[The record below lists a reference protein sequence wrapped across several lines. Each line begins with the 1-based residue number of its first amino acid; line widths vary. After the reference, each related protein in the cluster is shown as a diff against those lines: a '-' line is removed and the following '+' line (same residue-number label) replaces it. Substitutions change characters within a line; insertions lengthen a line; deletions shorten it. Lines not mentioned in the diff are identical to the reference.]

1 MFKETYKVFY
11 TGKLEVNFN
20 LGTIEPFQSSV
31 NDFIFKVHIPQ
42 FKEEFLVSFASLYVG
57 DLELT
62 SDDWL
67 DLYVRHEK
75 DFIQNI
81 KDSKGRITCYKSAKL
96 SALAKQN
103 LENHVFTISIHT
115 DFVFTGRQILD
126 LLNLH

>member
-20 LGTIEPFQSSV
+20 LGTLEPFQSSV

-81 KDSKGRITCYKSAKL
+81 KDSKCKISYFKSAKL

-103 LENHVFTISIHT
+103 LENHVFTISIHA
-115 DFVFTGRQILD
+115 DFAFTGRQILD